1 MKQEKLSHI
10 IETYRKQA
18 QAAEQAGL
26 WDKANEMQDFADFV
40 EENLDV
46 FLEDAYTREAE
57 LWEEFENY

>member
-1 MKQEKLSHI
+1 
-10 IETYRKQA
+10 
-18 QAAEQAGL
+18 
-26 WDKANEMQDFADFV
+26 MQDFADFV